1 MFERE
6 HDTIFAPASGVGR
19 AAIAV
24 LRISGPGCSAALEA
38 IAPGAEFPDRRAVL
52 ATLRRPR
59 SGEPLDRALVTRFKA
74 PRSFTGEEMAE
85 VSVTG
90 SRAVTAAV
98 VKALAGIPGLRPA
111 EPGEFAWRAFV
122 NGKIDLAEVEGLADL
137 VEAETEAQRRQ
148 AQRIA
153 GGALSRECEAI
164 RASLIEAMAAVEAQ
178 IDFSDVED
186 ADGLTLGSVKGA
198 ARAAIERID
207 RALATADAG
216 ERLREGFTI
225 VIAGPPNVGKSTL
238 MNALAGRDV
247 AITSPIAG
255 TTRDLIEVFLDLNGY
270 PVTLVDTA
278 GFRDSVDPIEQE
290 GVARARRRAE
300 NADLTLWLDDCA
312 GRQTPDVG
320 SPVLSVR
327 SKIDLVGNG
336 EPATKPP
343 PPLARRKTGVLPNA
357 LRWGRDGVGGRAD
370 LGASLVRAEIGLM
383 RRETGDSSAT
393 PLPNLPRKGRGGRS
407 LAEVRKPRAPSIQSQ
422 LATESGA
429 RASAGATQFAISA
442 KTGAGVDRLLDALA
456 DLAEERMSSGEPALL
471 TLERHRRAFQ
481 DARDALAATLAPD
494 AVEWELIAED
504 LRRAAA
510 AMDRVVGR
518 IGAED
523 VLGEIFARLCV
534 GK

>member
-1 MFERE
+1 VFGRER
-6 HDTIFAPASGVGR
+6 DTIFAPASGVGR
-19 AAIAV
+19 AAV
-24 LRISGPGCSAALEA
+24 SLLRISGPNCSAALAA

-52 ATLRRPR
+52 VTLRSPR
-59 SGEPLDRALVTRFKA
+59 SGEPLDRALITRFKA

-85 VSVTG
+85 VGVTG
-90 SRAVTAAV
+90 GRAVTAAV
-98 VKALAGIPGLRPA
+98 AKALAIVPGLRLA

-164 RASLIEAMAAVEAQ
+164 RASLLEAMATVEAQ
-178 IDFSDVED
+178 IDFSDIED
-186 ADGLTLGSVKGA
+186 ADGLTLEAVNRA

-207 RALATADAG
+207 RALATADAA
-216 ERLREGFTI
+216 ERLREGFTV

-238 MNALAGRDV
+238 MNALAGREV

-255 TTRDLIEVFLDLNGY
+255 TTRDLIEVFLDLRGY

-278 GFRDSVDPIEQE
+278 GIRDSADPIEQE
-290 GVARARRRAE
+290 GVARARRRARS
-300 NADLTLWLDDCA
+300 ADLTLWLDD
-312 GRQTPDVG
+312 GSGGPMPSVG
-320 SPVLSVR
+320 SPVLNVLT
-327 SKIDLVGNG
+327 KIDL
-336 EPATKPP
+336 
-343 PPLARRKTGVLPNA
+343 
-357 LRWGRDGVGGRAD
+357 
-370 LGASLVRAEIGLM
+370 LG
-383 RRETGDSSAT
+383 TD
-393 PLPNLPRKGRGGRS
+393 
-407 LAEVRKPRAPSIQSQ
+407 AP
-422 LATESGA
+422 
-429 RASAGATQFAISA
+429 ASAAAKFAISA

-471 TLERHRRAFQ
+471 IVERHRRAFA
-481 DARDALAATLAPD
+481 DAREALAATLGPD
-494 AVEWELIAED
+494 AAEWELIAED

-510 AMDRVVGR
+510 AMDRIVGR

>member
-1 MFERE
+1 MLERE
-6 HDTIFAPASGVGR
+6 RDTIFAPASGVGR

-24 LRISGPGCSAALEA
+24 LRISGPGCSSALEA
-38 IAPGAEFPDRRAVL
+38 IAPGGEFPDRRAILV
-52 ATLRRPR
+52 TLRRPH
-59 SGEPLDRALVTRFKA
+59 SGEPLDRALVTRFRA

-90 SRAVTAAV
+90 GRAVTAAV
-98 VKALAGIPGLRPA
+98 VKALALVPGLRLA

-122 NGKIDLAEVEGLADL
+122 NGKIDLSEVEGLADL
-137 VEAETEAQRRQ
+137 VAAETEAQRRQ

-153 GGALSRECEAI
+153 GGALSRECDAI

-186 ADGLTLGSVKGA
+186 ADGLTLETVKRA

-207 RALATADAG
+207 RALTTADAAG
-216 ERLREGFTI
+216 RLREGFTV

-238 MNALAGRDV
+238 MNALAGCEV

-255 TTRDLIEVFLDLNGY
+255 TTRDLIEVFLDLRGY

-278 GFRDSVDPIEQE
+278 GIRDSADPVEQE
-290 GVARARRRAE
+290 GVARARRRAGS
-300 NADLTLWLDDCA
+300 ADLTLWLED
-312 GRQTPDVG
+312 GVGGELPRVG
-320 SPVLSVR
+320 SPVLTVR
-327 SKIDLVGNG
+327 TKIDLLGIR
-336 EPATKPP
+336 EPAAEPP
-343 PPLARRKTGVLPNA
+343 PPLARRVTGVLPNA
-357 LRWGRDGVGGRAD
+357 LRWGREGVGGRAD
-370 LGASLVRAEIGLM
+370 HRTPRVAPDADLM
-383 RRETGDSSAT
+383 HQETRDGSAT
-393 PLPNLPRKGRGGRS
+393 PLPNLPHKGGGGRS
-407 LAEVRKPRAPSIQSQ
+407 LAKGEELRPTSIQSQ
-422 LATESGA
+422 LASESGA
-429 RASAGATQFAISA
+429 PPPAAAEFAISA

-456 DLAEERMSSGEPALL
+456 DLAEERMSSREPALL
-471 TLERHRRAFQ
+471 TLERHRQAFQ
-481 DARDALAATLAPD
+481 DARETLAATVAPD
-494 AVEWELIAED
+494 AAEWELIAED

-510 AMDRVVGR
+510 AMDRIVGR

>member
-6 HDTIFAPASGVGR
+6 RDTIFAPASGVGR

-24 LRISGPGCSAALEA
+24 LRISGPGCAAALEA
-38 IAPGAEFPDRRAVL
+38 IAPGGEFPDRRAVL
-52 ATLRRPR
+52 ITLRRPR
-59 SGEPLDRALVTRFKA
+59 SGEPLDRALVTRFQA

-90 SRAVTAAV
+90 GRAATAAV
-98 VKALAGIPGLRPA
+98 VKALATIPGLRLA

-122 NGKIDLAEVEGLADL
+122 NGKIDLTEVEGLADL

-153 GGALSRECEAI
+153 GGALSRECEAL

-186 ADGLTLGSVKGA
+186 ADGLTLDAVKRA
-198 ARAAIERID
+198 ARGAIEGID
-207 RALATADAG
+207 RALATADAA
-216 ERLREGFTI
+216 ERLREGFTV

-238 MNALAGRDV
+238 MNALAGREV

-255 TTRDLIEVFLDLNGY
+255 TTRDLIEVFLDLRGY

-278 GFRDSVDPIEQE
+278 GIRDSVDPIEQE
-290 GVARARRRAE
+290 GVARARRRAGS
-300 NADLTLWLDDCA
+300 ADLTLWLDDGA
-312 GRQTPDVG
+312 GGQIAGVG

-327 SKIDLVGNG
+327 TKIDLVTDSSPVVIG
-336 EPATKPP
+336 PP
-343 PPLARRKTGVLPNA
+343 PAPPL
-357 LRWGRDGVGGRAD
+357 WGRDGVGGRAD
-370 LGASLVRAEIGLM
+370 
-383 RRETGDSSAT
+383 
-393 PLPNLPRKGRGGRS
+393 GGRPVVS
-407 LAEVRKPRAPSIQSQ
+407 AEVDTVAKNRRRRRDPPPDLHHKGGGAPS
-422 LATESGA
+422 TGV
-429 RASAGATQFAISA
+429 AGAKFAISA
-442 KTGAGVDRLLDALA
+442 KTGAGVDQLLDALA
-456 DLAEERMSSGEPALL
+456 ELAEERMSSREPALL
-471 TLERHRRAFQ
+471 TVERHRYAFQ
-481 DARDALAATLAPD
+481 DARDALAATLGPD
-494 AVEWELIAED
+494 AAEWELIAED

-510 AMDRVVGR
+510 AMDRIVGR
-518 IGAED
+518 IGAEE

>member
-6 HDTIFAPASGVGR
+6 RDTIFAPASGVGR

-24 LRISGPGCSAALEA
+24 LRISGPGCAAALEA
-38 IAPGAEFPDRRAVL
+38 IAPGGEFPDRCAVL
-52 ATLRRPR
+52 ITLRRPR
-59 SGEPLDRALVTRFKA
+59 SREPLDRALVTRFQA

-90 SRAVTAAV
+90 GRAVTAAV
-98 VKALAGIPGLRPA
+98 VKALATIPGLRLA

-122 NGKIDLAEVEGLADL
+122 NGKIDLTEVEGLADL

-153 GGALSRECEAI
+153 GGALSRECDAL

-186 ADGLTLGSVKGA
+186 ADGLTLDAVKRA
-198 ARAAIERID
+198 ARGAIERID
-207 RALATADAG
+207 RALATADAA
-216 ERLREGFTI
+216 ERLREGFTV

-238 MNALAGRDV
+238 MNALAGREV

-255 TTRDLIEVFLDLNGY
+255 TTRDLIEVFLDLRGY

-278 GFRDSVDPIEQE
+278 GIRDSVDPIEQE
-290 GVARARRRAE
+290 GVARARRRAGS
-300 NADLTLWLDDCA
+300 ADLTLWLDDGA
-312 GRQTPDVG
+312 GRQIPGVG

-327 SKIDLVGNG
+327 TKIDLVTDSSPVVIG
-336 EPATKPP
+336 PP
-343 PPLARRKTGVLPNA
+343 PAPPL
-357 LRWGRDGVGGRAD
+357 WGRDGVGGRAD
-370 LGASLVRAEIGLM
+370 
-383 RRETGDSSAT
+383 
-393 PLPNLPRKGRGGRS
+393 GGRPVVS
-407 LAEVRKPRAPSIQSQ
+407 AEVDTVAKNRRRRRDPPPDLPHKGG
-422 LATESGA
+422 GA
-429 RASAGATQFAISA
+429 RSTGVAGAKFAISA
-442 KTGAGVDRLLDALA
+442 KTGAGVDQLLDALA
-456 DLAEERMSSGEPALL
+456 ELAEERMSSREPALL
-471 TLERHRRAFQ
+471 TVERHRYAFQ
-481 DARDALAATLAPD
+481 DARDALAATLGPD
-494 AVEWELIAED
+494 AAEWELIAED

-510 AMDRVVGR
+510 AMDRIVGR
-518 IGAED
+518 IGAEE

>member
-1 MFERE
+1 VFERE
-6 HDTIFAPASGVGR
+6 RDTIFAPASGVGR

-24 LRISGPGCSAALEA
+24 LRISGPGCAAALEA
-38 IAPGAEFPDRRAVL
+38 IAPGGEFPDRRAVL
-52 ATLRRPR
+52 ITLRRPR
-59 SGEPLDRALVTRFKA
+59 SGEPLDRALVTRFQA

-90 SRAVTAAV
+90 GRAVTAAV
-98 VKALAGIPGLRPA
+98 VKALATIPGLRLA
-111 EPGEFAWRAFV
+111 EPGEFAWRAFT

-153 GGALSRECEAI
+153 GGALSRECDAL

-186 ADGLTLGSVKGA
+186 ADGLTLDAVKRA
-198 ARAAIERID
+198 ARGAIERID
-207 RALATADAG
+207 RALATADAA
-216 ERLREGFTI
+216 ERLREGFTV

-238 MNALAGRDV
+238 MNALAGREV

-255 TTRDLIEVFLDLNGY
+255 TTRDLIEVFLDLRGY

-278 GFRDSVDPIEQE
+278 GIRDSVDPIEQE
-290 GVARARRRAE
+290 GVARARRRAGS
-300 NADLTLWLDDCA
+300 ADLTLWLDDGA
-312 GRQTPDVG
+312 GGQIPGVG
-320 SPVLSVR
+320 SPVLSMR
-327 SKIDLVGNG
+327 TKIDLL
-336 EPATKPP
+336 EDSIPP
-343 PPLARRKTGVLPNA
+343 PPS
-357 LRWGRDGVGGRAD
+357 WGRDGVGGRAD
-370 LGASLVRAEIGLM
+370 HETPSVPPDVDLM
-383 RRETGDSSAT
+383 QQENGDAGAT
-393 PLPNLPRKGRGGRS
+393 PLPDLPRKGGGGRFVALVRELGAAS
-407 LAEVRKPRAPSIQSQ
+407 VSAEGDLKPGAP
-422 LATESGA
+422 APA
-429 RASAGATQFAISA
+429 AAKFAISA
-442 KTGAGVDRLLDALA
+442 KTGAGVDQLLDALA
-456 DLAEERMSSGEPALL
+456 ELAEERMSSREPALL
-471 TLERHRRAFQ
+471 TVERHRYAFQ
-481 DARDALAATLAPD
+481 DARDALAATLGPD

-518 IGAED
+518 IGAEE

>member
-6 HDTIFAPASGVGR
+6 RDTIFAPASGVGR

-24 LRISGPGCSAALEA
+24 LRISGPGCAAALEA
-38 IAPGAEFPDRRAVL
+38 IAPGGEFPDRRAVL
-52 ATLRRPR
+52 ITLRRPR
-59 SGEPLDRALVTRFKA
+59 SGEPLDRALVTRFQA

-90 SRAVTAAV
+90 GRAVTAAV
-98 VKALAGIPGLRPA
+98 VKALATIPGLRLA

-122 NGKIDLAEVEGLADL
+122 NGKIDLTEVEGLADL

-153 GGALSRECEAI
+153 GGALSRECEAL

-186 ADGLTLGSVKGA
+186 ADGLTLDAVKRA
-198 ARAAIERID
+198 ARGAIERID
-207 RALATADAG
+207 RALATADAA
-216 ERLREGFTI
+216 ERLREGFTV

-238 MNALAGRDV
+238 MNALAGREV

-255 TTRDLIEVFLDLNGY
+255 TTRDLIEVFLDLRGY

-278 GFRDSVDPIEQE
+278 GIRDSVDPIEQE
-290 GVARARRRAE
+290 GVARARRRAGS
-300 NADLTLWLDDCA
+300 ADLTLWLDDGA
-312 GRQTPDVG
+312 GRQIPGVG

-327 SKIDLVGNG
+327 TKIDLVTDSSPVVIGPP
-336 EPATKPP
+336 PAPP
-343 PPLARRKTGVLPNA
+343 PPL
-357 LRWGRDGVGGRAD
+357 WGRDGVGGRAD
-370 LGASLVRAEIGLM
+370 
-383 RRETGDSSAT
+383 
-393 PLPNLPRKGRGGRS
+393 GGRPVVS
-407 LAEVRKPRAPSIQSQ
+407 AEVDTVAKNRRRRRDPPPDLHHKGGGAPS
-422 LATESGA
+422 TGV
-429 RASAGATQFAISA
+429 AGAKFAISA
-442 KTGAGVDRLLDALA
+442 KTGAGVDQLLDALA
-456 DLAEERMSSGEPALL
+456 ELAEERMSSREPALL
-471 TLERHRRAFQ
+471 TVERHRYAFQ
-481 DARDALAATLAPD
+481 DARDALAATLGPD
-494 AVEWELIAED
+494 AAEWELIAED

-510 AMDRVVGR
+510 AMDRIVGR
-518 IGAED
+518 IGAEE